1 MSTGGFS
8 FTGFGNTGKTATTTP
23 AFGTSTT
30 PTFGSS
36 TNSGFGSSTNSTF
49 GSSTSST
56 FGSSTNSGFGSS
68 TSSTFGSSTNSG
80 FGSSTNSTFGSS
92 QTTSPFGSGWNNQ
105 AKPGMAGMG
114 QQQAA
119 PNPISSLLQSY
130 KYIFDC
136 KNSEDDCVFSCV
148 MFNFCPPD
156 IRDEYL
162 RDDRNR
168 SLYAKYLKENPDPDN
183 LVPVYV
189 YGFDGLKTRIE
200 EQKAVMKNVEKNLEI
215 LHNALIQIRVSTGEC
230 DRMARQCDSK
240 QRILEEK
247 MIRVLGKMESEL
259 SPIDSIAEIGLSSS
273 ISYELLLYCVFLHE
287 TTGLRSR
294 LSAIYNALN
303 THGIRIPEEHLQM
316 ENAESILKFLEN
328 QEEAL
333 EKIVHILKQSQK
345 ELELIVNDPFV
356 HVTYSHSSC
365 VCYTNGQ

>member
-80 FGSSTNSTFGSS
+80 FGSPTNSTFGSS

-130 KYIFDC
+130 KYMFWWWIVLKYRFDC

-156 IRDEYL
+156 IRDE
-162 RDDRNR
+162 
-168 SLYAKYLKENPDPDN
+168 
-183 LVPVYV
+183 
-189 YGFDGLKTRIE
+189 
-200 EQKAVMKNVEKNLEI
+200 
-215 LHNALIQIRVSTGEC
+215 
-230 DRMARQCDSK
+230 
-240 QRILEEK
+240 
-247 MIRVLGKMESEL
+247 
-259 SPIDSIAEIGLSSS
+259 
-273 ISYELLLYCVFLHE
+273 
-287 TTGLRSR
+287 
-294 LSAIYNALN
+294 
-303 THGIRIPEEHLQM
+303 
-316 ENAESILKFLEN
+316 
-328 QEEAL
+328 
-333 EKIVHILKQSQK
+333 
-345 ELELIVNDPFV
+345 
-356 HVTYSHSSC
+356 
-365 VCYTNGQ
+365 